1 MASLKISGGNPLY
14 GKLPVQGSKNA
25 VLPMMAAALLLPG
38 ETQLAGCPHI
48 SDVEAMAEVL
58 RACGASVVWQDSVLC
73 IDASNVFPAD
83 IPAESTRRTRACV
96 LLLGALLARCRR
108 AVMARPGGCAIGE
121 RPIDLHLYALRR
133 LGADIMGAGEK
144 EELLC
149 CEAERLTGGEI
160 SFRFPSVGATQNAI
174 LAAVLAKGT
183 TRIHNAAAEP
193 EVTWLCRFLNR
204 AGAGIA
210 GAGTQHLEIEGGRP
224 LHAVSFEVPP
234 DRIVAGTYLAAVL
247 AAGGEVLLQ
256 RVCAEELSSVTE
268 VLSAAGGLLRRTEEG
283 LLVKKNGR
291 LRAFDYLCT
300 APYPGFPTDMQSQLL
315 ALAACADGT
324 TVLEEKI
331 FEARF
336 HIVDEFIRMG
346 ADIYVEESCAIVN
359 GVRAL
364 HGERV
369 EARDLRGAAALVVG
383 ALAAEGTTVIAGAE
397 YIRRGYE
404 DIVGDLSRLGAVLSA
419 EEGG

>member
-14 GKLPVQGSKNA
+14 GKLSVQGSKNA

-38 ETQLAGCPHI
+38 ETQLAGCPRI

-58 RACGASVVWQDSVLC
+58 RACGAVVRWQDTVLC
-73 IDASNVFPAD
+73 INASEVVPAD
-83 IPAESTRRTRACV
+83 IPAESTKRTRACV
-96 LLLGALLARCRR
+96 LLLGAQLARCRR

-121 RPIDLHLYALRR
+121 RPIDLHLYALRK
-133 LGADIMGAGEK
+133 LGADITMLG

-193 EVTWLCRFLNR
+193 EVVWLCRFLNR

-210 GAGTQHLEIEGGRP
+210 GGGTAHLEIEGGRP

-247 AAGGEVLLQ
+247 SAGGEALLK
-256 RVCAEELSSVTE
+256 RVCPEELSAVTE
-268 VLSAAGGLLRRTEEG
+268 VLSAAGAVIRRTEEG
-283 LLVKKNGR
+283 LLVKKKGR

-315 ALAACADGT
+315 ALAVCADGT

-331 FEARF
+331 FESRF
-336 HIVDEFIRMG
+336 HIVNEFNRMG
-346 ADIYVEESCAIVN
+346 ADIYLDESCAIVN
-359 GVRAL
+359 GVRVL
-364 HGERV
+364 QGGRV

-383 ALAAEGTTVIAGAE
+383 ALAAEGTTIIDGAE
-397 YIRRGYE
+397 YIYRGYE
-404 DIVGDLSRLGAVLSA
+404 DVAGDLRRLGAALN
-419 EEGG
+419 EGE